1 MVQSLILNYQCNYNS
16 NSQSQYKYVRNQLM
30 FSQCSKTGY
39 CSDETKEDKQK
50 PRINLDHITWND
62 FGEMDHYTGKSEC
75 STQMKLKEDTE
86 ASRKTKQ
93 GKSGN
98 KPPDGGGE
106 QNNWW
111 MLKMHHAVS
120 WWEFPLKNEI
130 VSHLLGWCSAI
141 PRHKKSFIWN
151 LPQIKTNKCSC
162 AAKKF
167 QHNMWRKHHPG
178 FCSRIQD
185 W

>member
-1 MVQSLILNYQCNYNS
+1 MVQSLILNYQRNYNS

-111 MLKMHHAVS
+111 MLKMHHAVHGGNSHWRMKLYPIS
-120 WWEFPLKNEI
+120 WDD
-130 VSHLLGWCSAI
+130 V
-141 PRHKKSFIWN
+141 
-151 LPQIKTNKCSC
+151 LPYLVTRSLSYGTY
-162 AAKKF
+162 
-167 QHNMWRKHHPG
+167 HR
-178 FCSRIQD
+178 
-185 W
+185 